1 MTNIIPY
8 IRSSVFYIGYG
19 LITLV
24 WGTLSVIVGWALPYK
39 IRFIFIVFVWSHL
52 VLKWLKLSCGITYE
66 ISGKEHLSIG
76 PCVLLVNHQSTWE
89 TLFTQTLVCPQTTL
103 IKKELLKI
111 PFFGWAFAL
120 LKPIAIDRK
129 RKMGALK
136 QLLRQGN
143 ERLDKGIWVT
153 LFPEGSRSSS
163 RRGSFQRGGAALA
176 VSAQKPVLVIAHNAG
191 NFWPASNWLKT
202 PGTIQVRISSPIESK
217 NKTVDE
223 INAISETW
231 LEKVLVSLDET
242 QVNSSL

>member
-24 WGTLSVIVGWALPYK
+24 WGTVSVIVGWALPYK
-39 IRFIFIVFVWSHL
+39 IRFIFIVFIWSHL
-52 VLKWLKLSCGITYE
+52 VLKWLKLSCGTTYE
-66 ISGKEHLSIG
+66 ISGKEHLSID

-136 QLLRQGN
+136 QLLKQGN
-143 ERLDKGIWVT
+143 ERLNNGIWVT
-153 LFPEGSRSSS
+153 LFPEGTRSSG
-163 RRGSFQRGGAALA
+163 RRTSFQRGGAALA

-191 NFWPASNWLKT
+191 KCWPVGDWLKK
-202 PGTIQVRISSPIESK
+202 PGTIQVCISNPIETK
-217 NKTVDE
+217 DKTVDE
-223 INAISETW
+223 VNRIAEAW
-231 LEKVLVSLDET
+231 LEKVLSRLDD
-242 QVNSSL
+242 NHRN

>member
-66 ISGKEHLSIG
+66 ISGKEHLSID

-136 QLLRQGN
+136 QLLKQGN
-143 ERLDKGIWVT
+143 ERLNNGIWVT
-153 LFPEGSRSSS
+153 LFPEGTRSSG
-163 RRGSFQRGGAALA
+163 RRASFQRGGAALA

-191 NFWPASNWLKT
+191 KCWPASDWLKK
-202 PGTIQVRISSPIESK
+202 PGTIQVRISKPIETRD
-217 NKTVDE
+217 KTIDE
-223 INAISETW
+223 VNRIAEAW
-231 LEKVLVSLDET
+231 LEKVLSRLDD
-242 QVNSSL
+242 NHRN